1 MNFLNQMNK
10 YVLYISIILNG
21 ALLMILAGIIPF
33 LLFASALLN
42 LVFVWYVYSALQNA
56 SEIEEDVHNLMGNLN
71 DFSDHL
77 EQIYSLEMFYG
88 DENLQSLID
97 HSRRLINNFVDMQEK
112 YYEVEVIEYDDEEK
126 AQSQEEE

>member
-112 YYEVEVIEYDDEEK
+112 YYEVEVVEYDDEEN

>member
-21 ALLMILAGIIPF
+21 TLLMILAGIIPF

-112 YYEVEVIEYDDEEK
+112 YYEVEVVEYDDEEN

>member
-21 ALLMILAGIIPF
+21 TLLMILAGIIPF